1 LAFVNAYFT
10 VIDIIAIIAV
20 VLLVGVAFFRKE
32 NVWMGLL
39 AIVVVVWAAS
49 GIFGLY

>member
-1 LAFVNAYFT
+1 MTFLNAYFT

-20 VLLVGVAFFRKE
+20 VILVGVAFFRRE
-32 NVWMGLL
+32 NAWLGLL
-39 AIVVVVWAAS
+39 AIVVVIWAAS

>member
-1 LAFVNAYFT
+1 VAFLNAYFT
-10 VIDIIAIIAV
+10 VIDILAIIAV

>member
-1 LAFVNAYFT
+1 MAFVNAYFT

-20 VLLVGVAFFRKE
+20 VLLVGVAFVRKE